1 MCLFSAHNLD
11 KDSYI
16 VMGQLPLTALR
27 ICGMGQGGMGM
38 RAEEILG
45 LFPEECRDR
54 WREVAKLAKHL
65 QEIRIRADMPLTILV
80 DNGELFVDM
89 QGRIVDV
96 PEEAA
101 RPTPEQMESMLGH
114 LCRYSVYAFADE
126 IRQGFLTVQGGHR
139 VGLAGQVVLDGEG
152 RISNMK
158 YIRYLNIRIA
168 HQIRGAADALM
179 PWLFEKGRVM
189 STLLI
194 SPPGGGKTTMLR
206 DLIRQVSDGTVY
218 GRGVNVSVVDERS
231 EIAGS
236 YLGVSQNDVGIRTDV
251 LDGCPKVEGM
261 MRLIRSMAPQVLA
274 VDEVGSLADAQAL
287 QMAGGCGCKLLATVH
302 GGSMEEVRQKNY
314 MRYVIEQGLFERYV
328 MLDRRRG
335 MSRIVGIYDREG
347 KPCTRQ

>member
-1 MCLFSAHNLD
+1 
-11 KDSYI
+11 
-16 VMGQLPLTALR
+16 
-27 ICGMGQGGMGM
+27 M

-45 LFPEECRDR
+45 LFPEESRDR
-54 WREVAKLAKHL
+54 WREVAKQAKRL
-65 QEIRIRADMPLTILV
+65 QEIRLRACLPISILA
-80 DNGELFVDM
+80 DNRESFVDR
-89 QGRIVDV
+89 QGRIVDMPEAAAKSA
-96 PEEAA
+96 PEEL
-101 RPTPEQMESMLGH
+101 ESILGH
-114 LCRYSVYAFADE
+114 LCRYSIYAFADE

-139 VGLAGQVVLDGEG
+139 VGVAGQVILDGEG
-152 RISNMK
+152 RIKNMK

-179 PWLFEKGRVM
+179 HWLFEDGRVM
-189 STLLI
+189 SALLI

-206 DLIRQVSDGTVY
+206 DIIRQVSDGTVY

-236 YLGVSQNDVGIRTDV
+236 YLGVAQNDVGIRTDV

-287 QMAGGCGCKLLATVH
+287 QMAGGCGCKLLATIH

-314 MRYVIEQGLFERYV
+314 MSYIMEQGLFERYV
-328 MLDRRRG
+328 MMDRRQG
-335 MSRIVGIYDREG
+335 ACRIVEIYDKEG
-347 KPCTRQ
+347 KPCTRR